1 VIKGGNWAFGAGI
14 ARNAFRFGLAPDL
27 CIDVTGFRVAAAAGR
42 YEAAATKNADDAR
55 SRDLSLEQKATA
67 LLARVKSLT
76 ESGRRA
82 EAQKLVEEF
91 KKSVSKEEP
100 RAGSG
105 LDFVEQV
112 LESMIDISQPKNL
125 QSFTNSLKMKMVRVP
140 AGAFIMGSSQTD
152 IGWAMA
158 TLARDQPASLENEY
172 PFHKVRISRP
182 FFIGATEVTVAQ
194 FRAFV
199 EETGYVTDAEDEG
212 GGQVYNLQ
220 ERAFERKSG
229 ATWKNPGWKI
239 EDSQP
244 VVMISYN
251 DAQAFCD
258 WLAAKEKLPYK
269 LPTEAQWEYACRGGL
284 PMSQFP
290 WGDELPDGRRAN
302 YADKNTDFPW
312 RDRYVDDGYKYVAP
326 VGSYEPNGYGLYD
339 MAGNALEWVRDF
351 YGENYYRFSPEID
364 PEGPGQGENRVMKGG
379 EWTFGPVN
387 LRCAFRGWAR
397 QDLSFYNSGFRVAI
411 DLANSRRAFHFSN
424 TFLTKEWVPGPDQ
437 REIAGAIAK
446 EKDRQRSVAK
456 TGQKKVS
463 APTKQ
468 SGASPPVMGIRVL
481 DFTPKSEAK
490 KAGLIKGDVIIEY
503 YGVRDLTSEKL
514 LALTAQAK
522 RQKAKPS
529 LVFVR
534 DGYEYTVKV
543 GLGFLG
549 VTVVDT
555 SVRGPFKRPDFKP
568 EREDQ
573 DRPRDERTKARDWT

>member
-1 VIKGGNWAFGAGI
+1 
-14 ARNAFRFGLAPDL
+14 
-27 CIDVTGFRVAAAAGR
+27 
-42 YEAAATKNADDAR
+42 
-55 SRDLSLEQKATA
+55 
-67 LLARVKSLT
+67 
-76 ESGRRA
+76 
-82 EAQKLVEEF
+82 
-91 KKSVSKEEP
+91 
-100 RAGSG
+100 
-105 LDFVEQV
+105 
-112 LESMIDISQPKNL
+112 
-125 QSFTNSLKMKMVRVP
+125 
-140 AGAFIMGSSQTD
+140 
-152 IGWAMA
+152 
-158 TLARDQPASLENEY
+158 
-172 PFHKVRISRP
+172 
-182 FFIGATEVTVAQ
+182 
-194 FRAFV
+194 
-199 EETGYVTDAEDEG
+199 VTDAEDEG